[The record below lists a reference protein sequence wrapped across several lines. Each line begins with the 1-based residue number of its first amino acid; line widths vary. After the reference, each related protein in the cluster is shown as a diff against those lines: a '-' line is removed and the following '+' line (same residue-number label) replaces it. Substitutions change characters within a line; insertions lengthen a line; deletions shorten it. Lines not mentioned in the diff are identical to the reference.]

1 MAEKLG
7 LESVEELEVAI
18 DSLEG
23 IAPDGDFLDN
33 ENLAREAR
41 VRSVYLDWCK
51 QFGKEPDE
59 SRFPQ
64 FSSNFLE
71 MEEFNKESG
80 KEMLLNEYADF
91 TEEEFEKM
99 MNAPET
105 EEEVEVTASEED
117 AEAKVAEEEAAAA
130 AKAEAEAAAAAKA
143 AEEAKAKAAAEAAK
157 AAAEAKKKE
166 EEGKWLKEFEAKQE
180 TFLAEKGKMKKI
192 VGMV

>member
-1 MAEKLG
+1 M
-7 LESVEELEVAI
+7 ESVEELEVAI

-91 TEEEFEKM
+91 TEEEI
-99 MNAPET
+99 NAMSMDAWSEVVRPEGQAGRETSSSFHFRST
-105 EEEVEVTASEED
+105 EEA
-117 AEAKVAEEEAAAA
+117 
-130 AKAEAEAAAAAKA
+130 
-143 AEEAKAKAAAEAAK
+143 
-157 AAAEAKKKE
+157 
-166 EEGKWLKEFEAKQE
+166 QE
-180 TFLAEKGKMKKI
+180 SFGFKTYSIF
-192 VGMV
+192 

>member
-1 MAEKLG
+1 M
-7 LESVEELEVAI
+7 ESVEELEVAI

-130 AKAEAEAAAAAKA
+130 AKAEAEAAAKA

>member
-1 MAEKLG
+1 M
-7 LESVEELEVAI
+7 ESVEELEVAI

-130 AKAEAEAAAAAKA
+130 ANLKRDKEKYGHKVHGTDAMKDVSDRIT
-143 AEEAKAKAAAEAAK
+143 KR
-157 AAAEAKKKE
+157 KK
-166 EEGKWLKEFEAKQE
+166 GQ
-180 TFLAEKGKMKKI
+180 
-192 VGMV
+192 V

>member
-130 AKAEAEAAAAAKA
+130 AKAEAEAAAKA